1 MSTQETMKKKYQFVE
16 VKNER
21 ELNALPDGTRLEW
34 VPGYEEHLQYA
45 PIDLKNDCF
54 LRLWHTF
61 RSTKHGGRRV
71 RIEIKATLNRFRHDR
86 DKLRPRVTFKFMMEG
101 KIKYLF
107 RSHVTMRCLTGFA
120 ITDPRHWVVDHED
133 GNTLND
139 RPSNLQVISQRENCL
154 RSKRYRET
162 RKLSPRAKKLSA
174 EQRQHWMDE
183 RRRQLMAIHPDADAN
198 DIEFELA
205 IDIQEHFG

>member
-1 MSTQETMKKKYQFVE
+1 MKKKKYSPFVE
-16 VKNER
+16 VKSLR

-34 VPGYEEHLQYA
+34 VPGYEGHLQYA
-45 PIDLKNDCF
+45 PYDLQHDCF

-61 RSTKHGGRRV
+61 RSKKFGGKRMRT
-71 RIEIKATLNRFRHDR
+71 EIKATLNRFRHDCN
-86 DKLRPRVTFKFMMEG
+86 KLRPRVTFKVCIEG
-101 KIKYLF
+101 KKKYLF

-120 ITDPRHWVVDHED
+120 IADTRHWVVDHED

-162 RKLSPRAKKLSA
+162 RKLSPRANKLSA

-183 RRRQLMAIHPDADAN
+183 RRRQLMAMHPDADAN

>member
-1 MSTQETMKKKYQFVE
+1 MIKKKKYSPFVE
-16 VKNER
+16 VKSLR

-34 VPGYEEHLQYA
+34 VPGYEGHLQYA
-45 PIDLKNDCF
+45 PYDLQHDCF
-54 LRLWHTF
+54 MRLWHTF
-61 RSTKHGGRRV
+61 RSKAYGGKRMRK
-71 RIEIKATLNRFRHDR
+71 EIKATLNRFRHDR
-86 DKLRPRVTFKFMMEG
+86 NKLRPRASFIVWMEG
-101 KIKYLF
+101 KKKHLF
-107 RSHVTMRCLTGFA
+107 RSQLTMRCLTGFA
-120 ITDPRHWVVDHED
+120 IADPRHWVVDHED

-154 RSKRYRET
+154 RSKRYRESN
-162 RKLSPRAKKLSA
+162 KLSPRAKKLAA
-174 EQRQHWMDE
+174 EQRQQWMDE

>member
-1 MSTQETMKKKYQFVE
+1 MKKKYQFVE

-45 PIDLKNDCF
+45 PYDLQHDCF

-61 RSTKHGGRRV
+61 RSKAYGGKRMRK
-71 RIEIKATLNRFRHDR
+71 EIKATLTRFRHDR
-86 DKLRPRVTFKFMMEG
+86 HKLRPRALFKVFIEG
-101 KIKYLF
+101 KMMYMF
-107 RSHVTMRCLTGFA
+107 RSRVTMRCLTGFA
-120 ITDPRHWVVDHED
+120 IADPRHWVVDHED

-139 RPSNLQVISQRENCL
+139 RPSNLQVISQRENL
-154 RSKRYRET
+154 RRSKRLREYQ
-162 RKLSPRAKKLSA
+162 KLSPRARKLAS

-183 RRRQLMAIHPDADAN
+183 RRRQLIAIYPYADPN

-205 IDIQEHFG
+205 LDMLEHFG